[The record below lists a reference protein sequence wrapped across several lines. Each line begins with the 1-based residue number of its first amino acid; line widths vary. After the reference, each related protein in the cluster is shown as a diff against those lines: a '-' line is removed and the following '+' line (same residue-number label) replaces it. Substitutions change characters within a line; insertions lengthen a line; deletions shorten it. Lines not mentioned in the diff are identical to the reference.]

1 VVVQRPT
8 ERTVDEKGEDG
19 AAKGESQNK
28 VLKARA
34 SYTFVSF
41 PTVGAGLMQ
50 LPRSSSECQ
59 FTRCT
64 WIVVRY
70 WWTSDQLQ
78 GCHGVASISL
88 ERLQPGVQVAVARR
102 RAGWW

>member
-1 VVVQRPT
+1 MVVQRPT
-8 ERTVDEKGEDG
+8 ERTVDDKSEGD
-19 AAKGESQNK
+19 AAKGESQTR

-34 SYTFVSF
+34 SYTFVPF
-41 PTVGAGLMQ
+41 PAVGAGLMQ

-59 FTRCT
+59 FTRCIWT
-64 WIVVRY
+64 VVRY
-70 WWTSDQLQ
+70 WWTSGQLQ